1 MIRVSQASETY
12 NRAEVQQII
21 EAVKELQ
28 KLHIL
33 LSGYVPQVDLTTG
46 KNVKLTIDNL
56 VVDPVEI

>member
-1 MIRVSQASETY
+1 M
-12 NRAEVQQII
+12 QQII